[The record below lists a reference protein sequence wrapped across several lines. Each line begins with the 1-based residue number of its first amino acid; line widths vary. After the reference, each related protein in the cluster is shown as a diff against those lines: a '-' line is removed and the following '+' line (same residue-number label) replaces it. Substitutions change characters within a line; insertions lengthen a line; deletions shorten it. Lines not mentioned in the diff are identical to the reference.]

1 MLRNESRHTIL
12 TPSRNAMAVWQTPK
26 AAHLRYCAK
35 IALASVA
42 AYALTAGGRDE
53 YALYTMLGAS
63 LVVGGSLGED
73 LDASF
78 SRIRGTL
85 VGAVVGGIVAY
96 AAGNSVGSLA
106 ITVASLAWLCIG
118 LGWGTSALRVA
129 IAMALVMVFS
139 HVDEAA
145 EYGIWRVLN
154 TLIGVAIG
162 VAVSRLVWPILGR
175 QEVAQALDRAI
186 DAMSATLAGL
196 AGGASSDAM
205 LPLQR
210 EMLDA
215 MAAVRT
221 ARNNARLARQL
232 DPRADLLSERTLELA
247 RAGID
252 TLGLSIRMDEL
263 VQAEGSAE
271 CVDAARSLI
280 GTLSSRASKR
290 LDAADADQPMQ
301 ADALRKSARRASS
314 NTTCTL
320 GTTIA
325 EKIERIDGILH
336 RMRSAG

>member
-1 MLRNESRHTIL
+1 M
-12 TPSRNAMAVWQTPK
+12 
-26 AAHLRYCAK
+26 
-35 IALASVA
+35 
-42 AYALTAGGRDE
+42 
-53 YALYTMLGAS
+53 
-63 LVVGGSLGED
+63 
-73 LDASF
+73 
-78 SRIRGTL
+78 
-85 VGAVVGGIVAY
+85 
-96 AAGNSVGSLA
+96 
-106 ITVASLAWLCIG
+106 
-118 LGWGTSALRVA
+118 
-129 IAMALVMVFS
+129 
-139 HVDEAA
+139 
-145 EYGIWRVLN
+145 
-154 TLIGVAIG
+154 IGVAIG

-221 ARNNARLARQL
+221 ARNNAKLARQL

-320 GTTIA
+320 GTAIA

-336 RMRSAG
+336 RMRSPG